1 MFMISWDDETP
12 QRRRIGKREQEE
24 LRTLLAT
31 KQRNRCMYCGK
42 RMEPSYFEIEHK
54 TPVARGGSDRIVNL
68 QLVCTPCN
76 KRKGAATDGEFR
88 KQYKLT
94 PARQAKGPPAK
105 VIPQKYFEDLSK
117 QRQVKKRRASRRA
130 DDDWGFF

>member
-1 MFMISWDDETP
+1 MIFWDDETP
-12 QRRRIGKREQEE
+12 QRRRIGKRELEE
-24 LRTLLAT
+24 LRTLLAK

-42 RMEPSYFEIEHK
+42 KMEPSYFEVDHMK
-54 TPVARGGSDRIVNL
+54 PVARGGSDRIVNF
-68 QLVCTPCN
+68 QLLCAPCN
-76 KRKGAATDGEFR
+76 KRKGDRTDGEFR

-94 PARQAKGPPAK
+94 PTRQAKGPPTK